1 VFRRLFCCPS
11 RNIFAL
17 SDIYEQTTKH
27 QTNLVVTEITMNAKK
42 YFQLILLVAIVIA
55 SLATTNTASA
65 ASACGT
71 SYYVVS
77 GDTLRKIA
85 AKCDTTVYALRRANP
100 EIGSGDLIYPG
111 QSLLLPGALLYGN
124 NGFNTYIIARGDTLK
139 ILATRFNTSM
149 DYLMSLNPDIANA
162 NVIYEGQRLIVPATG
177 GNPTPP
183 PTSSH
188 LYSIKKGDTLKKIS
202 AWTNTTVD
210 AILQVNP
217 QITNPDLIY
226 VGQTINLPASV
237 NTYVVQRGDTLKKIA
252 SKFFTTTDSLLA
264 YNPNITN
271 ADKIYVGQV
280 IRLW

>member
-1 VFRRLFCCPS
+1 
-11 RNIFAL
+11 
-17 SDIYEQTTKH
+17 
-27 QTNLVVTEITMNAKK
+27 MNAKK

-55 SLATTNTASA
+55 SFATTKTAFA

-71 SYYVVS
+71 SYYVIS

-85 AKCDTTVYALRRANP
+85 TKCDTTVYALRRANP

-139 ILATRFNTSM
+139 ALAARFNTSV
-149 DYLMSLNPDIANA
+149 DYLVSLNPDISNI
-162 NVIYEGQRLIVPATG
+162 NVIYEGQRLIVPAAG

-183 PTSSH
+183 PTSSR
-188 LYSIKKGDTLKKIS
+188 LYSIQRGDTLKKI
-202 AWTNTTVD
+202 ATWTNTTID

-217 QITNPDLIY
+217 QITNPNLIY
-226 VGQTINLPASV
+226 VGQTINLPAYV

-252 SKFFTTTDSLLA
+252 NKFFTSVDNLLA

-280 IRLW
+280 IKLW

>member
-1 VFRRLFCCPS
+1 
-11 RNIFAL
+11 
-17 SDIYEQTTKH
+17 
-27 QTNLVVTEITMNAKK
+27 MNAKK
-42 YFQLILLVAIVIA
+42 YFQLILLVAIIVA
-55 SLATTNTASA
+55 SFATTNTAFA

-71 SYYVVS
+71 SYYVIR

-111 QSLLLPGALLYGN
+111 QSLLLPGAILYGN

-139 ILATRFNTSM
+139 TLAARFNTTV
-149 DYLMSLNPDIANA
+149 DYLVNLNPDITNV
-162 NVIYEGQRLIVPATG
+162 NVIYEGQRLIVPAG

-183 PTSSH
+183 PTSGH
-188 LYSIKKGDTLKKIS
+188 VYTIQKGDTLKKI
-202 AWTNTTVD
+202 AVWTNTTVN
-210 AILQVNP
+210 ALLQVNP
-217 QITNPDLIY
+217 QIANPNLIY
-226 VGQTINLPASV
+226 VGQIINLPASV

-252 SKFFTTTDSLLA
+252 SKFFTTIDNLLA

-280 IRLW
+280 IKLW

>member
-1 VFRRLFCCPS
+1 M
-11 RNIFAL
+11 L
-17 SDIYEQTTKH
+17 SKEQTIK
-27 QTNLVVTEITMNAKK
+27 LFLFSMEKTMNAKK
-42 YFQLILLVAIVIA
+42 YFQLIMLVALVVA
-55 SLATTNTASA
+55 SFATTSTAFA

-85 AKCDTTVYALRRANP
+85 TKCDTTASALRRANP

-111 QSLLLPGALLYGN
+111 QSLLLPGAILYGN
-124 NGFNTYIIARGDTLK
+124 NGFNTYIIARGETLRL
-139 ILATRFNTSM
+139 LASRFNTSV
-149 DYLMSLNPDIANA
+149 DYLVSLNPDITNV
-162 NVIYEGQRLIVPATG
+162 NVIYEGQRLIVPANG
-177 GNPTPP
+177 GPTPP

-188 LYSIKKGDTLKKIS
+188 LYTVQRGDTLKKI
-202 AWTNTTVD
+202 ATWTSTTVD

-217 QITNPDLIY
+217 QINNANLIY

-252 SKFFTTTDSLLA
+252 NKFFTSTDSLLA
-264 YNPNITN
+264 YNPSIANP
-271 ADKIYVGQV
+271 DKIYVGQV